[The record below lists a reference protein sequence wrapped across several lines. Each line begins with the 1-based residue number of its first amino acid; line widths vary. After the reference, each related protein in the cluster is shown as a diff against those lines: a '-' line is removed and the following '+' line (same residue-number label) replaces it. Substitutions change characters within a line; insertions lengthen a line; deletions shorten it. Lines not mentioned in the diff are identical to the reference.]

1 MRYNFNCLFPNTH
14 NTTFDVLWWAGGEG
28 IFDVMRT
35 CTYMSALVCSS
46 AFVFGS
52 PYTSL
57 VPAGEPA
64 GKRSRLL
71 CGLWTLR
78 GYSHIYFYVEPDGDR
93 FAITRTTRSGTGNYV
108 YKAWTTDINGFVVLN
123 VQDGDKQPE
132 YMLYNLD
139 IQDRDQ
145 VLLTS
150 VSALNDVQC
159 STSEELRRYL
169 STNMERPGFL
179 DIHDRMVFT
188 RVLPGIVGGI
198 PA

>member
-1 MRYNFNCLFPNTH
+1 
-14 NTTFDVLWWAGGEG
+14 
-28 IFDVMRT
+28 MRT

-57 VPAGEPA
+57 VPAGAPS
-64 GKRSRLL
+64 GRQSTLL

-78 GYSHIYFYVEPDGDR
+78 GFSHINFYVEPEGNH

-108 YKAWTTDINGFVVLN
+108 YKAWTTDINGSLVLN
-123 VQDGDKQPE
+123 VQDGEKQPE
-132 YMLYNLD
+132 YMLYNLEV
-139 IQDRDQ
+139 QDRDQ

-159 STSEELRRYL
+159 STSEELRNYL
-169 STNMERPGFL
+169 SANIASPGFL
-179 DIHDRMVFT
+179 DIHDKMVFT
-188 RVLPGIVGGI
+188 RVLPGIVTGRH
-198 PA
+198 A